1 MYRSPRLYRLSLN
14 MFHGRKKNSVFLGV
28 AEKVGKGKSVL
39 DVGCGPAVLGEYVDP
54 SCEYR
59 GMDMNPDFVKFSQ
72 EKGFDVRLGNGF
84 EDSSY
89 TDADV
94 VTVCN
99 VLHHLEPEKVDDF
112 LGTAYKHAGE
122 KLIVAENYAV
132 GNKKLGPFK
141 KVFGF
146 FYDMIDRDGVSDG
159 HFDHVPTKEQLLEY
173 AQKGFGAVPSDV
185 QREISEN
192 GRNVTVVYHKKPVAS

>member
-39 DVGCGPAVLGEYVDP
+39 DVGCGPA
-54 SCEYR
+54 
-59 GMDMNPDFVKFSQ
+59 
-72 EKGFDVRLGNGF
+72 GFDVRLGNGF